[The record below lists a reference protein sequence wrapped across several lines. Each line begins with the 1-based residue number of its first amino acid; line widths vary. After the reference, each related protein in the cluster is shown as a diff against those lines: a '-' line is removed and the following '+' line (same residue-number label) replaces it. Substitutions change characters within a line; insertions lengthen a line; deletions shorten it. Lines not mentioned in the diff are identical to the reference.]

1 MEKHVGSAKRSVII
15 KANVETVWKKL
26 SKITKL
32 DWLEEQKSSKF
43 LSQKKYGVGAIIL
56 ISFEDG
62 SDVEEHVVEWSTKKG
77 FSYIAITGLPL
88 LAYLATIS
96 MKKTSSCRIKALEQG
111 LYSTNLGI
119 AGRVDCIAEYDKEL
133 TVIDFKTA
141 TRKRDEINEN
151 YLVQASFY
159 SIAWEE
165 RTGEKVNQI
174 AILTTTEDGKL
185 DVYRD
190 DPSNHVGRLEEMI
203 EEYKT
208 GKIG

>member
-43 LSQKKYGVGAIIL
+43 MSQKKYGVGAIRL

-62 SDVEEHVVEWSTKKG
+62 SDVEEHVVEWATKKG

-96 MKKTSSCRIKALEQG
+96 MKKVSS
-111 LYSTNLGI
+111 
-119 AGRVDCIAEYDKEL
+119 GRVK
-133 TVIDFKTA
+133 V
-141 TRKRDEINEN
+141 TRKSYFVRDNKIKEFLEFSKFLN
-151 YLVQASFY
+151 QFY
-159 SIAWEE
+159 TKSLHNL
-165 RTGEKVNQI
+165 K
-174 AILTTTEDGKL
+174 
-185 DVYRD
+185 
-190 DPSNHVGRLEEMI
+190 SNIQRN
-203 EEYKT
+203 
-208 GKIG
+208 